1 MEKSFTNIT
10 GKEKQIIKSIGPL
23 LVVVV
28 LFIFVGKFGISQISK
43 LQSKIKETEK
53 KRATLVQKL
62 NILNSISQESAEWAD
77 LTVYALPRSNPS
89 LQLLSQLR
97 TVSSNNNVVL
107 TSVKV
112 SPGGGG
118 ESNLKTIGSSF
129 SVLGTKESIVAFCNG
144 ISQIAPMTLISNI
157 NLTDEAGMTKADI
170 TARTFYADLPKTIPS
185 VTQAVT
191 DLSTSEKEIINQ
203 VSALS
208 QPIISET
215 FTSSTEGINSSP
227 FGE

>member
-1 MEKSFTNIT
+1 MEKSFTNIA

-23 LVVVV
+23 LIVVV
-28 LFIFVGKFGISQISK
+28 LFIFVGKFGISQISG

-77 LTVYALPRSNPS
+77 LTIYALPRSSPS

-97 TVSSNNNVVL
+97 TISSNNNVVL

-118 ESNLKTIGSSF
+118 GKDLKSIGSSF
-129 SVLGTKESIVAFCNG
+129 SALGTKESIVAFCNS

-170 TARTFYADLPKTIPS
+170 TTRTFYADLPKTIPS

-191 DLSTSEKEIINQ
+191 DLSSSEKEIINQ

-208 QPIISET
+208 QPVMGET
-215 FTSSTEGINSSP
+215 FTPSAEGINSSP